1 MARQLRR
8 SLPSSS
14 VGAPAA
20 RRPALR
26 TIPRPDLGRHGRG
39 IGQFIGEVR
48 SELRKVVW
56 PTRREAFNLTALVV
70 AMSVAVGVILGFIDY
85 AFSELFRLALR

>member
-8 SLPSSS
+8 SMAGN
-14 VGAPAA
+14 VAAPAA
-20 RRPALR
+20 PRRPTLRPALR
-26 TIPRPDLGRHGRG
+26 PELTRRGRG

-56 PTRREAFNLTALVV
+56 PTRREAFNLTALVI
-70 AMSVAVGVILGFIDY
+70 AISVVVGFILGAIDY
-85 AFSELFRLALR
+85 AFAELFRTILR